1 MTLNPFQCRA
11 NVNVNVT
18 AENLVVCSK
27 QTKCLKCVWCQIV
40 HLDLHYLDIWG
51 QTCNDE
57 RLYLTKSIEFVFL
70 FAYTF
75 VFVFV
80 FVFFF
85 VFWYDARA
93 GGRQSMRND
102 ATRFTASSFLSI
114 TNCLDLQVHS
124 HKFRFSIALS
134 HFIAKHSVSECF
146 SQDAFL
152 LTFYF

>member
-1 MTLNPFQCRA
+1 MTLNRFQCRA

-57 RLYLTKSIEFVFL
+57 RLYLSKSKEFVFL

-75 VFVFV
+75 VFVF
-80 FVFFF
+80 FL

-102 ATRFTASSFLSI
+102 ATRFTDSSFLSI

-124 HKFRFSIALS
+124 QFSIAFS